1 MSGAISWHE
10 EANLRKGRARRERL
24 VLADEA
30 LAKIRV
36 YLRLAARW
44 DWLSADQY
52 RHVSDMTVEIG
63 RLLGGWQKATS
74 R

>member
-1 MSGAISWHE
+1 
-10 EANLRKGRARRERL
+10 